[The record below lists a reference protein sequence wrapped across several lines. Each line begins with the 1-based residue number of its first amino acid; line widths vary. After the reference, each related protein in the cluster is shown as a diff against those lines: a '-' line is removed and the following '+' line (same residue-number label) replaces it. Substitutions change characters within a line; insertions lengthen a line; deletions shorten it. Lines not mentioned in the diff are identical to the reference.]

1 MRGDKGIEN
10 RGEKIERREKISTKK
25 KEQEQEKLEIKYILK
40 AIEIKNLL
48 LFLFF

>member
-1 MRGDKGIEN
+1 MRGDKGIEK

-40 AIEIKNLL
+40 A
-48 LFLFF
+48 